1 MKYQFTL
8 GKFNFGI
15 KQAANA
21 NINSHLLGVTVLV
34 VFSDIAIDLLNTL

>member
-1 MKYQFTL
+1 MKSQFTL

-15 KQAANA
+15 KQAADA

-34 VFSDIAIDLLNTL
+34 VFSDMAIDLLTTL